1 METKKAWQS
10 KTVLFNAV
18 MSLVGVAAVFLPE
31 ANAVAVWM
39 NGNVGT
45 IAAVWSV
52 LNILLRFVTK
62 DKIVLV
68 D

>member
-1 METKKAWQS
+1 MDSKKPWTS
-10 KTVLFNAV
+10 KTILFNAV